1 MSLRK
6 KILISLAV
14 IIIMGIGLASL
25 AVYVF
30 ARNQLEKAT
39 QTVLEQSAEML
50 AGQAEAW
57 RAKLRSDVILWS
69 ELPVVRE
76 VARTPGDPSR
86 VEQACRFFQGTVE
99 AYGIY
104 QSVNLHT
111 TGAVCI
117 ASSLPG
123 RIGLRYMQKVVST
136 RPDFKAAAAGSVS
149 ISPSL
154 VSAGTWRPCIA
165 ISAPVWEGNRVIAVL
180 RTVVDLAFFSD
191 VVLGQQEAGTGA
203 RISILDLDLDTALPS
218 DAVVRDVIEGK
229 KYQPPEIPP
238 SSPELAADRGLIQ
251 YSGRAGDYL
260 AAFHKVREP
269 AWIIVVE
276 MPLKEV
282 LAPIQSLG
290 KAALSTAAFLLI
302 ALLGVVFSILNPG
315 LRNLLACLGLVGE
328 IRGGNLDARLHLH
341 SKDEIGKLAEGLN
354 TMAESLAENRRAIEE
369 AERTYRGIVENAV
382 EGIFRASGDYRV
394 VNANPSF
401 ASILGCGG
409 PQEVIGQPLSAH
421 FVKDEQ
427 WDGFLEKL
435 QSAGLVE
442 GFDLTF
448 VCRDGTLGSGSMF
461 ARADKGEEG
470 NIILIQGMLADVTER
485 QKAERERQRAEE
497 AERLLT
503 RTRLQA
509 LRYQLNPHFL
519 FNILNSI
526 DGLSKRAPERIP
538 ELIRQLSRYLRFTL
552 TDRNSDL
559 VPFSLELEAISSYL
573 NLEKVRFE
581 EDLVVEIVTSS
592 GVGGVLV
599 PDLLLQPLVENAV
612 KFGMKTSTMPLRVAV
627 RCMIKENVVKV
638 EVANT
643 GRWVKESKDRQGTA
657 GIGLTNLRNRMDLIF
672 AGRCDLTLEERD
684 GWVVARAEFPL
695 SGAQDGTN

>member
-1 MSLRK
+1 MRTKL
-6 KILISLAV
+6 LISLAV

-39 QTVLEQSAEML
+39 RTVLEQSAEIL
-50 AGQAEAW
+50 AGQTEAW

-69 ELPVVRE
+69 KLPIVRE
-76 VARTPGDPSR
+76 VAGTPGDFSK
-86 VEQACRFFQGTVE
+86 VGQACRFFQSTVE

-104 QSVNLHT
+104 QSVNLHS
-111 TGAVCI
+111 ADAACI

-123 RIGLRYMQKVVST
+123 RIGLQYMQGVVST
-136 RPDFKAAAAGSVS
+136 RADFKAAAAGSVS

-180 RTVVDLAFFSD
+180 RAVVDLAFFSD
-191 VVLGQQEAGTGA
+191 LVLGQQEAGTGA

-218 DAVVRDVIEGK
+218 DAVVRDLIKGR

-238 SSPELAADRGLIQ
+238 SSPELAAHRGLIQ
-251 YSGRAGDYL
+251 YRGKTDDYL

-282 LAPIQSLG
+282 LAPIRTLG
-290 KAALSTAAFLLI
+290 KAALSTAVLLLI
-302 ALLGVVFSILNPG
+302 ALLGVVFSVLNPG

-328 IRGGNLDARLHLH
+328 IRRGNLDARLHLR
-341 SKDEIGKLAEGLN
+341 SKDEIGKLADGLN
-354 TMAESLAENRRAIEE
+354 TMAESLAESRRALEE

-382 EGIFRASGDYRV
+382 EGIFRASGDCRV

-401 ASILGCGG
+401 ASILGYGWS
-409 PQEVIGQPLSAH
+409 QEVIGRPLSAH

-435 QSAGLVE
+435 QSAGLVQ

-448 VCRDGTLGSGSMF
+448 VRRDGSLGSGSMF
-461 ARADKGEEG
+461 ARADKDEAGS
-470 NIILIQGMLADVTER
+470 ILLVQGMLADVTER

-497 AERLLT
+497 AESLLT

-526 DGLSKRAPERIP
+526 DALSKRAPERIP
-538 ELIRQLSRYLRFTL
+538 ALIRELSRYLRFTL
-552 TDRNSDL
+552 TDHDSDM
-559 VPFSLELEAISSYL
+559 VPFSLELKAISSYL

-592 GVGGVLV
+592 GVGSILV

-612 KFGMKTSTMPLRVAV
+612 KFGMKTSAMPLRVAV
-627 RCMIKENVVKV
+627 RCRIEENLLKV

-643 GRWVKESKDRQGTA
+643 GRWVRESEDRQGTA
-657 GIGLTNLRNRMDLIF
+657 GIGLTNLRNRMDLTF

-695 SGAQDGTN
+695 SGAQNAAN